1 MKAPRKRRT
10 NFSEQGAMRMRRD
23 TGELVVKGLKEAE
36 ISFLT
41 TLSESWLHEVH
52 KQVSEDPYFKV
63 VPVANEAEGV
73 GICAGMWLGGKKS
86 AILMENSGVRVAC
99 ESLARL
105 QGIPVLLMMSYR
117 GDWGDAP
124 WWAASMGATT
134 EPLLTALRIPYRV
147 VRHEDEIVPRITGA
161 VKTMNAYRSH
171 VALLFGG
178 ELM

>member
-1 MKAPRKRRT
+1 
-10 NFSEQGAMRMRRD
+10 MRQD
-23 TGELVVKGLKEAE
+23 AAALVVNGLKEAE

-41 TLSESWLHEVH
+41 VLPESWLFEVH
-52 KQVSEDPYFKV
+52 RRVNADPFFTV
-63 VPVANEAEGV
+63 VPVANESDGV
-73 GICAGMWLGGKKS
+73 GICAGAWLGGKKS
-86 AILMENSGVRVAC
+86 AILMENSGLRVAC

-105 QGIPVLLMMSYR
+105 QGIPVLLLMSYR

-147 VRHEDEIVPRITGA
+147 VRREEEIVPALARA
-161 VKTMNAYRSH
+161 VRSLNAYRSH
-171 VALLFGG
+171 AALLFGG

>member
-1 MKAPRKRRT
+1 MR
-10 NFSEQGAMRMRRD
+10 QGAA
-23 TGELVVKGLKEAE
+23 ELVVQGLKEAG
-36 ISFLT
+36 IGFLT
-41 TLSESWLHEVH
+41 TLSESWLFEVH
-52 KQVSEDPYFKV
+52 RKVSKDPFFTV

-73 GICAGMWLGGKKS
+73 GICAGTWLGGKKS
-86 AILMENSGVRVAC
+86 AILMENSGLRVAC

-105 QGIPVLLMMSYR
+105 QGIPVLLLMSYR

-147 VRHEDEIVPRITGA
+147 VRSEEEIVPALARA
-161 VKTMNAYRSH
+161 VRSLNAYRSH

>member
-1 MKAPRKRRT
+1 
-10 NFSEQGAMRMRRD
+10 MRQD
-23 TGELVVKGLKEAE
+23 AAALVIKGLKEAD

-41 TLSESWLHEVH
+41 VLPESWLFEVH
-52 KQVSEDPYFKV
+52 RRVSSDPFFTV
-63 VPVANEAEGV
+63 VSVANESDGV
-73 GICAGMWLGGKKS
+73 GICAGAWLGGKKS
-86 AILMENSGVRVAC
+86 AILMENSGLRVAC

-105 QGIPVLLMMSYR
+105 QGIPVLLLMSYR

-147 VRHEDEIVPRITGA
+147 VRREEEIVPALARA
-161 VKTMNAYRSH
+161 VRSLNAYRSH
-171 VALLFGG
+171 AALLFGG